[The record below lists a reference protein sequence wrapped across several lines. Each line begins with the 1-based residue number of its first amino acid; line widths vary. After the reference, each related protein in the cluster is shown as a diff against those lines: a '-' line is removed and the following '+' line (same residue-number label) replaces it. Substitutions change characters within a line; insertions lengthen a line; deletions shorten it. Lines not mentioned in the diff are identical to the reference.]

1 MQEILNCMTL
11 FSQLP
16 QIQHQQ
22 QQMKKDNVCDC
33 AGTQTEIV
41 AVHTPQIEQLSEF
54 PFVQKIPRPCS
65 LPINDCS
72 TDK

>member
-16 QIQHQQ
+16 QIQQQ
-22 QQMKKDNVCDC
+22 QQIRKSNVCDC

-41 AVHTPQIEQLSEF
+41 AVHTPQVEQLSEF
-54 PFVQKIPRPCS
+54 PFVQKIARPCS
-65 LPINDCS
+65 LPISDCS
-72 TDK
+72 TEK